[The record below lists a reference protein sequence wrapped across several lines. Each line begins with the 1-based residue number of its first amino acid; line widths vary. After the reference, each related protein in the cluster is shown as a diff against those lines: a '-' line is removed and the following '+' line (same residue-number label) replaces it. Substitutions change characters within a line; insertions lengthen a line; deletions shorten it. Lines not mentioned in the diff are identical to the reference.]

1 MKREERQSLLQRCIK
16 WREANIKEKQFILI
30 LSFLV
35 GIFTAI
41 AALFLKFLIHQIQN
55 FLTNNFN
62 ATSANYLYL
71 VYPVIG
77 IFLAGW
83 FVRNIVKDD
92 ISHGVTKILY
102 AISRR
107 QGRIKRHNIWSSTI
121 ASAIT
126 IGFGGSVG
134 AEAPI
139 VLTGS
144 QKPIDKEDTDAR
156 INLRDAFSYAAS
168 EKSAQ
173 VTIVFHGKAIAGTR
187 AKKIRTKSFNAFD
200 SVDFPVLATVREGKV
215 LQYIEPPESV
225 KNAAAPDFYKRLDGK
240 VGLCCLTP
248 GFSGAVLDSYFENND
263 AVVLSG
269 YGTGGIPGG
278 EYYDLYD
285 VIEKWRGKGKTL
297 VVTTQVQ
304 SEGSDMGIYRVG
316 RDFKERF
323 SVLESYDMTWESI
336 ITKLMWILSETRD
349 EKEIERLF
357 YKPVNYDLI
366 V

>member
-1 MKREERQSLLQRCIK
+1 MK
-16 WREANIKEKQFILI
+16 
-30 LSFLV
+30 
-35 GIFTAI
+35 
-41 AALFLKFLIHQIQN
+41 
-55 FLTNNFN
+55 
-62 ATSANYLYL
+62 
-71 VYPVIG
+71 
-77 IFLAGW
+77 
-83 FVRNIVKDD
+83 
-92 ISHGVTKILY
+92 KILLI
-102 AISRR
+102 AT
-107 QGRIKRHNIWSSTI
+107 GGTI
-121 ASAIT
+121 ASTSGKHGLSPTVSAEELLGFVPEIKKFCTADCIQPYNIDSTNVTPAHWLKLAAAIRENYGNYD
-126 IGFGGSVG
+126 GFVVCHGTDTMAYTAAAISYLIQNSKK
-134 AEAPI
+134 PI

-144 QKPIDKEDTDAR
+144 QKPIDVEDTDAR

-168 EKSAQ
+168 DKSAQ

-187 AKKIRTKSFNAFD
+187 AKKIRTKSFNAFE
-200 SVDFPVLATVREGKV
+200 SVDFPILGTVREGRV
-215 LQYIEPPESV
+215 VQYIDPPESV
-225 KNAAAPDFYKRLDGK
+225 KKAGEPEFYGRLDGR

-248 GFSGAVLDSYFENND
+248 GFSGAVLDSYFQNND

-269 YGTGGIPGG
+269 YGTGGIPEG

-357 YKPVNYDLI
+357 YKPINYDLI